1 MPSSGRAPD
10 GPGQENHEDPTPRDP
25 KQTVLLAETAC
36 RLTDRRHPGM
46 LERLSAAYA
55 AAGQH
60 QDAVDTLKRAIPLA
74 DAAANEP
81 MAKRLRDRLQEL
93 QGRKSDDATE

>member
-36 RLTDRRHPGM
+36 RLTDHRLPGM
-46 LERLSAAYA
+46 LEWLSAAYA
-55 AAGQH
+55 GAGRD
-60 QDAVDTLKRAIPLA
+60 QDAADTLQKAIALA
-74 DAAANEP
+74 DAAGNEQLAQQ
-81 MAKRLRDRLQEL
+81 MRDRLLEL
-93 QGRKSDDATE
+93 ETTKMID